1 MINKKNKLPLLS
13 IIIPC
18 FNEEKTIKKLIKKIL
33 KVKNINKQIIVIN
46 DGSLDKS
53 FNIINSLKSKIDV
66 IINHKNNSGKGS
78 CIKSAK
84 NKVKGNIVLIQDADL
99 EYDPKDYLKL
109 IDPIV
114 KKKYKIVYGS
124 RVLNKN
130 RFENLDNFTHWVR
143 IFANYILTK
152 ISNIINNQNLS
163 DAHTCYKVFD
173 SKIFKKIK
181 LVENDFAFCPEST
194 TKISNLGYKIYE
206 VPISYKGRSYSEGKK
221 IKFSDGLKAIFTIIK
236 YKFFFN

>member
-1 MINKKNKLPLLS
+1 MTNKMNKLPLLS

-33 KVKNINKQIIVIN
+33 KVKNINKQIIIVN
-46 DGSLDKS
+46 DGSSDKS
-53 FNIINSLKSKIDV
+53 FKIINSLRSKIDI
-66 IINHKNNSGKGS
+66 IINHKNNLGKGS

-84 NKVKGNIVLIQDADL
+84 NKIKGNIVLIQDADL
-99 EYDPKDYLKL
+99 EYDPKDYPKL
-109 IDPIV
+109 IDPIQ

-152 ISNIINNQNLS
+152 INNIINNQNLS

-181 LVENDFAFCPEST
+181 LVENDFAFCPEAT

-206 VPISYKGRSYSEGKK
+206 VPISYKGRAYSEGKK
-221 IKFSDGLKAIFTIIK
+221 ITFKDGIKAIFTIIK
-236 YKFFFN
+236 YKFFLN